1 MSVAICTLR
10 RSGMESLSAASLF
23 KNAAPTA
30 AVVMA
35 SAIANVLSI
44 ASSMGMTTQ
53 NNEVVGRFLFHYYL
67 MIGSRVEGVSCFIK
81 KRP

>member
-1 MSVAICTLR
+1 
-10 RSGMESLSAASLF
+10 MESLSAASLF

-53 NNEVVGRFLFHYYL
+53 
-67 MIGSRVEGVSCFIK
+67 K
-81 KRP
+81 